1 MQTCTQHQ
9 AQKNQNY
16 ETDFFK
22 KKLRIPQQ
30 YWLLFRTEASI
41 YRSLIKHGFLEN
53 SPLIAVPIRISIS
66 RGFPPFMSHVRL
78 HQKAYAQASS
88 SEGHPRHPGLER
100 VFRLLQEV
108 FFAEASMDKSGAR
121 SNFQVGNWAAN
132 WAVLFGEIS
141 WHGWKSQALHL
152 SSKKKLRR
160 PVFLGAIPTTRLS
173 ISHTSCLRMQKSHC
187 IEPAPFEV
195 GLSKLLAN
203 SLH

>member
-16 ETDFFK
+16 ETVFFFF
-22 KKLRIPQQ
+22 KLRIPQQ

-88 SEGHPRHPGLER
+88 SEGHPRHPGP
-100 VFRLLQEV
+100 
-108 FFAEASMDKSGAR
+108 GAR
-121 SNFQVGNWAAN
+121 VS
-132 WAVLFGEIS
+132 
-141 WHGWKSQALHL
+141 
-152 SSKKKLRR
+152 
-160 PVFLGAIPTTRLS
+160 PVAGSLLCRGLDGQIRGTLQLPGRELGCELG
-173 ISHTSCLRMQKSHC
+173 
-187 IEPAPFEV
+187 
-195 GLSKLLAN
+195 GLVW
-203 SLH
+203 